1 MTDPHVGAS
10 PSVAS
15 PSVASPSVLLG
26 VDAGGSHT
34 AAAISRADGAILGRA
49 EGPGAPMRP
58 GGAEATAVVV
68 AEVAGRA
75 ARVAGITLPAERAVV
90 GAAGAGRAQERRDLR
105 VALAAYGLAR
115 SMEVV
120 ADGEIGL
127 AAAFGTEPGI
137 LISAGTGSI
146 VYARDRQGRL
156 RRAGGYGWQLGD
168 GGSGYWIGRRA
179 LAAAAKARDGLGD
192 GSALLARLLAAL
204 RLHEFDDL
212 VRWAAT
218 ASPAQVAALAPPLL
232 NAARDA
238 VPAAQ
243 HIVADAAVELV
254 ELVRVVEAMLP
265 PDEGTQVATAGGLLT
280 QGTPLYDAFRVLVAS
295 TLPQVRLL
303 EQIVDPPLGALR
315 LAAELR

>member
-1 MTDPHVGAS
+1 MTA
-10 PSVAS
+10 PSKG
-15 PSVASPSVLLG
+15 ASPSVLLG

-34 AAAISRADGAILGRA
+34 AAAISRADFAILGRA
-49 EGPGAPMRP
+49 DGPGAPMRP
-58 GGAEATAVVV
+58 SGAEATAAVV

-75 ARVAGITLPAERAVV
+75 ARVAGITLPTERAVV
-90 GAAGAGRAQERRDLR
+90 GAAGAGRAQERHELR

-115 SMEVV
+115 AMEVV

-146 VYARDRQGRL
+146 AYARDRQGRL

-168 GGSGYWIGRRA
+168 AGGGYWIGRQT
-179 LAAAAKARDGLGD
+179 LAAAARARDGLGD
-192 GSALLARLLAAL
+192 GSALLPRLLAAL
-204 RLHEFDDL
+204 GLHEFDDL

-218 ASPAQVAALAPPLL
+218 APPAQVAALATPLL

-243 HIVADAAVELV
+243 HIVANAATALV
-254 ELVRVVEAMLP
+254 ELVRVVEAMFP
-265 PDEGTQVATAGGLLT
+265 PDDGVQVATAGGLLV
-280 QGTPLYDAFRVLVAS
+280 QGSPLYEAFCERLAS
-295 TLPQVRLL
+295 TLPQVRVS
-303 EQIVDPPLGALR
+303 EDVVDPPLGALR

>member
-1 MTDPHVGAS
+1 
-10 PSVAS
+10 
-15 PSVASPSVLLG
+15 
-26 VDAGGSHT
+26 
-34 AAAISRADGAILGRA
+34 
-49 EGPGAPMRP
+49 MRP
-58 GGAEATAVVV
+58 GGAEATAAVV

-75 ARVAGITLPAERAVV
+75 ARIAGITLPAERAVV
-90 GAAGAGRAQERRDLR
+90 GAAGAGRAQERRELR

-115 SMEVV
+115 AMEVV

-137 LISAGTGSI
+137 LVSAGTGSI
-146 VYARDRQGRL
+146 AYARDRQGRL

-168 GGSGYWIGRRA
+168 AGSGYWIGRRA
-179 LAAAAKARDGLGD
+179 LATAAKARDGLGD

-212 VRWAAT
+212 VRWAAA

-243 HIVADAAVELV
+243 HIVADAAAELV
-254 ELVRVVEAMLP
+254 ELVRVVEGMFP
-265 PDEGTQVATAGGLLT
+265 PDEGIQVATAGGLLI
-280 QGTPLYDAFRVLVAS
+280 QGSPLYDAFRERVAS
-295 TLPQVRLL
+295 TLPQVTLL